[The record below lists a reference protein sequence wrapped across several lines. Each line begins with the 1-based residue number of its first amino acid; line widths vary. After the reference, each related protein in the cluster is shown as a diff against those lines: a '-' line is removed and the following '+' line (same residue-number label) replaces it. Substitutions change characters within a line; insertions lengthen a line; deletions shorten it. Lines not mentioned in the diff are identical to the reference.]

1 MKTIAYYTFIEYIRK
16 KILYIIAW
24 IWALLMI
31 STIIAWW
38 LALSEQAKVIRD
50 FWIGLIEVAWIILVV
65 FFGTNVL
72 QQEISQNTIFL
83 LASKNIKRSNI
94 ILWKFFWFSG
104 VILIFIIL
112 MWLLYWGITNIF
124 HIWFNSIQFI
134 ALIWIVV
141 KLEVLLAICLV
152 FASFVSPF
160 VALWSSLILYF
171 LSHILSFVV
180 YYTTVLKKELFWP
193 LFSTVIKFFYYI
205 LPNFTALSVQD
216 FFDVPYL
223 PQVIGKSFWF
233 AVWFHI
239 IYIIILLYIAVKIFN
254 KRQF

>member
-1 MKTIAYYTFIEYIRK
+1 MKTIAYYTFIEYLRK

-50 FWIGLIEVAWIILVV
+50 FGIGLIEVSWIILVI
-65 FFGTNVL
+65 FFGSNVL

-94 ILWKFFWFSG
+94 ILGKFFWFS
-104 VILIFIIL
+104 IIIFLFTIL
-112 MWLLYWGITNIF
+112 MWLLYRWITYFF
-124 HIWFNSIQFI
+124 HIPFTAIHII
-134 ALIWIVV
+134 ALFGIIM
-141 KLEVLLAICLV
+141 KLEVLLWICLF

-160 VALWSSLILYF
+160 VALGSSLILYF

-180 YYTTVLKKELFWP
+180 FYTTVLKKD
-193 LFSTVIKFFYYI
+193 LFSPFFVVIIKIFYYI

-223 PQVIGKSFWF
+223 RDTIGRSFSF
-233 AVWFHI
+233 AILFNL
-239 IYIIILLYIAVKIFN
+239 IYLIILLFASVKIFN
-254 KRQF
+254 KKQF

>member
-1 MKTIAYYTFIEYIRK
+1 MKTIAYYTFIEYLRK

-31 STIIAWW
+31 STIVAGW

-50 FWIGLIEVAWIILVV
+50 FGIGLIEVAWIVLVV

-94 ILWKFFWFSG
+94 ILWKFLWFSA
-104 VILIFIIL
+104 VIVIFIIL
-112 MWLLYWGITNIF
+112 MWLLYWWITNIF

-134 ALIWIVV
+134 ALIGIVV
-141 KLEVLLAICLV
+141 KLEVLLAISLT

-180 YYTTVLKKELFWP
+180 YYTTVLKKEMFWP
-193 LFSTVIKFFYYI
+193 LFSVVIKFVYYI

-233 AVWFHI
+233 AVGFHI
-239 IYIIILLYIAVKIFN
+239 IYIVVLLYIAVRIFN